1 MSSYDMLQTE
11 NMKKDYLKNDKYFA
25 GHVMKVAETFNNYQ
39 SQWCMY
45 FWIPQEIH
53 MKRGKM
59 AGQVAH
65 AASRLTAMMVVESIE
80 EWEKYIDHEVKIV
93 YKVPTVDDMFKVRDE
108 LLQEYPIEYHTIVL
122 DNTWEKYTVFGIATK
137 RDLKNK
143 KWKLA

>member
-1 MSSYDMLQTE
+1 MAIELNYVPPE
-11 NMKKDYLKNDKYFA
+11 NFDVFSKQAIKVVNDFDEVD
-25 GHVMKVAETFNNYQ
+25 G
-39 SQWCMY
+39 WCMY

-65 AASRLTAMMVVESIE
+65 ASARLARMMNEV
-80 EWEKYIDHEVKIV
+80 EWEYYTNYEVKIV
-93 YKVPTVDDMFKVRDE
+93 YKVPTIKDMMRVRDE
-108 LLQEYPIEYHTIVL
+108 LMQEYPLEYHTLVF
-122 DNTWEKYTVFGIATK
+122 DNTWEKHTVFGIVTK

>member
-1 MSSYDMLQTE
+1 MMANYTE
-11 NMKKDYLKNDKYFA
+11 VKEMTANDGFLRRDD
-25 GHVMKVAETFNNYQ
+25 
-39 SQWCMY
+39 WCMY

-65 AASRLTAMMVVESIE
+65 ASARLARKMNIGD
-80 EWEKYIDHEVKIV
+80 WENYVSYEVKIV
-93 YKVPTVDDMFKVRDE
+93 YKVPTIQDILAVRDE
-108 LLQEYPIEYHTIVL
+108 LLQEYPVEYHELVF

>member
-1 MSSYDMLQTE
+1 MLDQTISDSIE
-11 NMKKDYLKNDKYFA
+11 FGYVL
-25 GHVMKVAETFNNYQ
+25 G
-39 SQWCMY
+39 QWHMY

-65 AASRLTAMMVVESIE
+65 ASARLARMMS
-80 EWEKYIDHEVKIV
+80 EWEWDMYTDHEIKIV
-93 YKVPTVDDMFKVRDE
+93 YKVPTIQDIFDVQE
-108 LLQEYPIEYHTIVL
+108 QLLTEYPVEHHTVVF
-122 DNTWEKYTVFGIATK
+122 DNTWKKHTVFGIATK

>member
-1 MSSYDMLQTE
+1 MASELNYVPPKNFDVFSKHVSEVARTFDDMME
-11 NMKKDYLKNDKYFA
+11 
-25 GHVMKVAETFNNYQ
+25 G
-39 SQWCMY
+39 WCMY

-65 AASRLTAMMVVESIE
+65 ASARLARMMNDV
-80 EWEKYIDHEVKIV
+80 EWEYYTNYEVKIV
-93 YKVPTVDDMFKVRDE
+93 YKVPTIEAIMMVRDE
-108 LLQEYPIEYHTIVL
+108 LLQEYPLEYHTLVF

-137 RDLKNK
+137 RDLRNK

>member
-1 MSSYDMLQTE
+1 M
-11 NMKKDYLKNDKYFA
+11 
-25 GHVMKVAETFNNYQ
+25 NNYKYSDEDQ
-39 SQWCMY
+39 LYMLEVDYTDVKTMTAKDIFLRKHEWCMY

-59 AGQVAH
+59 AGQVGH
-65 AASRLTAMMVVESIE
+65 AAARLARQMNIGDWE
-80 EWEKYIDHEVKIV
+80 EYVAHEVKIV
-93 YKVPTVDDMFKVRDE
+93 YKVPSIESMLGVRDE
-108 LLQEYPIEYHTIVL
+108 LLIEYPVEHYTLVF

>member
-1 MSSYDMLQTE
+1 MANYTE
-11 NMKKDYLKNDKYFA
+11 VKEMTANDGFLRRDD
-25 GHVMKVAETFNNYQ
+25 
-39 SQWCMY
+39 WCMY

-65 AASRLTAMMVVESIE
+65 ASARLARKMNIGD
-80 EWEKYIDHEVKIV
+80 WENYVSYEVKIV
-93 YKVPTVDDMFKVRDE
+93 YKVPTIQDILAVRDE
-108 LLQEYPIEYHTIVL
+108 LLQEYPVEYHELVF